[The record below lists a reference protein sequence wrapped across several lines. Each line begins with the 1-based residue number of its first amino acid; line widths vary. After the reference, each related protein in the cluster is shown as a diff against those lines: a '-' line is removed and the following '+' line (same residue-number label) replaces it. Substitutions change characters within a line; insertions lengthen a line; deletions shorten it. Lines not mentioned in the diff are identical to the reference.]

1 MPRYFILIFIALDLD
16 MHGEIN
22 YFRVKKLTTMEM
34 TSDVKYFYEI
44 EIFLSIM

>member
-1 MPRYFILIFIALDLD
+1 MPRYSILIFIALDLG